1 MNESEFC
8 FLRIPNENVTALQ
21 NADNATLINARI
33 KIKTISDILKINFF
47 NWVEIFPSNDSIR
60 TKSYLN
66 DWLKIL

>member
-66 DWLKIL
+66 D